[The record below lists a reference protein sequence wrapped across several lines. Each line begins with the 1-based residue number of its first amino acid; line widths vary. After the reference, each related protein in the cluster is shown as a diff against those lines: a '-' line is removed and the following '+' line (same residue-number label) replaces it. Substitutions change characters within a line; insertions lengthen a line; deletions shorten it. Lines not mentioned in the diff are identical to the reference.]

1 MIYDFHY
8 LFFLWVAFWR
18 GLDTRLWM
26 CLIFVIISDAV
37 ILKLKIAVSEEI
49 QIHVAELIVEKLKEY
64 LI

>member
-18 GLDTRLWM
+18 RLDTRLWM

-49 QIHVAELIVEKLKEY
+49 QIYVAELIVEKLKEY